1 MTTNNKDKN
10 NNIDIYIYR
19 LEISSEINSEDDSNS
34 ITYLGQ
40 TLSLSE
46 RLNNHIT
53 GNGKSSKIIHSITQ
67 PTKKEDKNSNK
78 SKIYKV
84 SKLKN
89 LYKITISN
97 DILSDEAVKNEK
109 SKDYISLIDSIRT
122 NFENIVYDSL
132 KKGIRDFWAYNTFNF
147 FNGLKERDSINDIKI
162 RFKILNHFE
171 LINKKQTKSKLEQRL
186 KKLTNKL
193 KESSLVNSEKNYDS
207 IIQTKISEK
216 ENIASETESMDSET
230 EDNKKNVETYKL
242 LFIICKELSNE
253 NKEHKVEFT
262 CRYLDNPVDID
273 DTFKANLLKDSNLI
287 KDCDDDKIEFR

>member
-67 PTKKEDKNSNK
+67 PTKKEDKNSKK

-97 DILSDEAVKNEK
+97 DSLSDEAVKNEK

-132 KKGIRDFWAYNTFNF
+132 KKGIGDFGAYNTFNF

-162 RFKILNHFE
+162 RFKILKHFE
-171 LINKKQTKSKLEQRL
+171 LLNKKQTKSIFEQRL

-193 KESSLVNSEKNYDS
+193 KESPLVNPRKNYEA
-207 IIQTKISEK
+207 IIQKIISKKEK
-216 ENIASETESMDSET
+216 IDLETESMVSET
-230 EDNKKNVETYKL
+230 EDNKKNVKTYKL
-242 LFIICKELSNE
+242 LSSICEELSNDHKG
-253 NKEHKVEFT
+253 NKFEFT
-262 CRYLDNPVDID
+262 CRYLDNPIDID
-273 DTFKANLLKDSNLI
+273 DTFKSNLLKDSKLI
-287 KDCDDDKIEFR
+287 KDSDDNKIEFR

>member
-19 LEISSEINSEDDSNS
+19 LEISSEDDSNS

-67 PTKKEDKNSNK
+67 TTKKEDKNSKK

-97 DILSDEAVKNEK
+97 DSLSDEAVKNEK

-132 KKGIRDFWAYNTFNF
+132 KKGIRDFGAYNTFNF

-171 LINKKQTKSKLEQRL
+171 LLNKKQTKSKLEQRL
-186 KKLTNKL
+186 KKLTNKMN
-193 KESSLVNSEKNYDS
+193 ESSLLSKEKNNVFK
-207 IIQTKISEK
+207 ITKKFPKAS
-216 ENIASETESMDSET
+216 NI
-230 EDNKKNVETYKL
+230 KGNVEIYEL
-242 LFIICKELSNE
+242 LCSICTELSNE
-253 NKEHKVEFT
+253 NKYDKIEFT
-262 CRYLDNPVDID
+262 CRYLDNPVDIND
-273 DTFKANLLKDSNLI
+273 AFKARLSDINNNTASADSDLETNVLKDSKLI
-287 KDCDDDKIEFR
+287 KDSDDNKIEFR

>member
-132 KKGIRDFWAYNTFNF
+132 KKGIRDFGAYNTFNF